1 MIADAATVTAVFVW
15 CAGTLGH
22 FLLTDLWTR
31 RYGLAETLDKR
42 FFVTMVGGTALL
54 VAGLHIVAVTTGLG
68 IGTVFAW
75 LALMHLAAW
84 RHAPPRQPDFV
95 TVGTDGGATRAL
107 EIAAV
112 VALASIALGWI
123 LRAARTLEVSGTDA
137 AHYHVPNAVNLALGA
152 SLFDLPP
159 TSHLYPMGTSVL
171 AAWFILPFGDALLV
185 DLPMLL
191 AFLVLAAGTAW
202 LFRLTTGLSGLA
214 WTTWPVLAL
223 FGTPLFRAASL
234 MSADLMFAASAVTFV
249 ALAFEIIVER
259 RLKRSSL
266 LLAAA
271 AAGLLAG
278 VKTTGIIALVL
289 FGLPAGILF
298 AVLMLRRKATI
309 EIQPALL
316 YLSAAIALALA
327 TGGLWLVR
335 NWWMWGSPVVPNG
348 LTLFGI
354 EVFRGVPFERTTY
367 LSVLG
372 DLARDPDYPLASR
385 TIHYIGE
392 WLTPWY
398 LVALAPL
405 ALVPLD
411 AALTAL
417 RGRSRSPSWRRL
429 TLTVAVLGT
438 MAPMLW
444 LLVGAPWTSLEWTR
458 GMALRYAQ
466 PWWAL
471 LPLVALI
478 GLFPVSLPW
487 YRRAW
492 LALPGGIALAVTG
505 LLALDRSAGPAF
517 PPAPTWPTMALV
529 AGVWVWWRYAPAR
542 LRRWS
547 VGAALVVAPM
557 TFAVWASGLD
567 VALRT
572 EAARAQPAVAPTRQ
586 IYDAALAWESNQG
599 RECQSRRFFITT
611 RLDDPMNL
619 QEVAFT
625 NLVFY
630 AAREVAVTAAVSPLT
645 TCDYVISSRPVLET
659 SKGVDLLAALN
670 PYGATVE
677 IAEVLPFV
685 LLGKR

>member
-1 MIADAATVTAVFVW
+1 MIADAASLTAVFVW

-22 FLLTDLWTR
+22 FLLTALWTR
-31 RYGLAETLDKR
+31 RYGLAESLDR
-42 FFVTMVGGTALL
+42 HFFVTMVGGTALL
-54 VAGLHIVAVTTGLG
+54 VAVLHVAAVTTGLG
-68 IGTVFAW
+68 IGTVLAG
-75 LALMHLAAW
+75 LALVHLAAW
-84 RHAPPRQPDFV
+84 RHAPPGQPGSA
-95 TVGTDGGATRAL
+95 TAGTDGGATRAL
-107 EIAAV
+107 ELAAI
-112 VALASIALGWI
+112 VALASITLDWI
-123 LRAARTLEVSGTDA
+123 LRAATTLEVSGTDA

-191 AFLVLAAGTAW
+191 AFLLLAAATAW

-214 WTTWPVLAL
+214 WTSWPVLAL

-234 MSADLMFAASAVTFV
+234 LSADLMFAASAMAFV
-249 ALAFEIIVER
+249 ALTFEVVVER

-278 VKTTGIIALVL
+278 VKTTGLIALVL

-298 AVLMLRRKATI
+298 GVLALRRKAAI

-316 YLSAAIALALA
+316 YLAAAIAVALA
-327 TGGLWLVR
+327 TGGIWLVR

-348 LTLFGI
+348 LTLFGV

-398 LVALAPL
+398 LVALAPI

-411 AALTAL
+411 AAASAL
-417 RGRSRSPSWRRL
+417 RRRSGSPTWRRL
-429 TLTVAVLGT
+429 TLAVTVLGT

-478 GLFPVSLPW
+478 GLFPASLPW
-487 YRRAW
+487 YRRSW
-492 LALPGGIALAVTG
+492 LTLLAGIALAITG
-505 LLALDRSAGPAF
+505 LFALDRSVGPAF
-517 PPAPTWPTMALV
+517 PPAPAWPTMALV
-529 AGVWVWWRYAPAR
+529 VGVWVWWRYAPAR

-547 VGAALVVAPM
+547 MRAALVIAPLA
-557 TFAVWASGLD
+557 FALWTSGLD
-567 VALRT
+567 VALRA
-572 EAARAQPAVAPTRQ
+572 EAARLEQPVVPTRQ

-599 RECQSRRFFITT
+599 RECRNRRFFITT
-611 RLDDPMNL
+611 RLDDPLNL
-619 QEVAFT
+619 QEPAFA

-630 AAREVAVTAAVSPLT
+630 AAREVAVTAAVNPLT

-659 SKGVDLLAALN
+659 SKGVELLAALN
-670 PYGATVE
+670 PYGATEE
-677 IAEVLPFV
+677 IAEAPPFV
-685 LLGKR
+685 LLGRR

>member
-1 MIADAATVTAVFVW
+1 
-15 CAGTLGH
+15 
-22 FLLTDLWTR
+22 
-31 RYGLAETLDKR
+31 
-42 FFVTMVGGTALL
+42 
-54 VAGLHIVAVTTGLG
+54 
-68 IGTVFAW
+68 
-75 LALMHLAAW
+75 
-84 RHAPPRQPDFV
+84 
-95 TVGTDGGATRAL
+95 
-107 EIAAV
+107 
-112 VALASIALGWI
+112 
-123 LRAARTLEVSGTDA
+123 
-137 AHYHVPNAVNLALGA
+137 
-152 SLFDLPP
+152 
-159 TSHLYPMGTSVL
+159 MGTSVL

-298 AVLMLRRKATI
+298 AVLVLRRKATV

-316 YLSAAIALALA
+316 YVSAAIALALA
-327 TGGLWLVR
+327 TGGIWLVR

-599 RECQSRRFFITT
+599 RECRSRRFFITT